1 MKIVF
6 FGPPGSGKGTQA
18 KLLAKELNITENLVF
33 LGNIPNEKISEI
45 FSSSL
50 IGISSSIDEAYGLIN
65 IESLREGTPIICT
78 KTAGSID
85 ILKVGCN
92 GLFMK
97 LDDKT
102 SLSNSVNK
110 ILNNWNSYSENALNL
125 FEEKY
130 DIKNIEKHFEKI
142 KYFA

>member
-1 MKIVF
+1 
-6 FGPPGSGKGTQA
+6 
-18 KLLAKELNITENLVF
+18 
-33 LGNIPNEKISEI
+33 
-45 FSSSL
+45 
-50 IGISSSIDEAYGLIN
+50 
-65 IESLREGTPIICT
+65 
-78 KTAGSID
+78 
-85 ILKVGCN
+85 
-92 GLFMK
+92 MK